1 MRIIG
6 HTAEDGGADRGGETI
21 VAPRP
26 RWPFDKPDFRRLW
39 LIGLVVFAVRWLEM
53 LVVGVFVYQRTG
65 SPFLVA
71 MMTLL
76 RLLPMALFGAL
87 LGALAERLERRT
99 ALMISLSA
107 MLITSLAIAALAHAG
122 QLEVWHLAAA
132 SFANGI
138 AWASDNPVRRVMM
151 GEVVGPESMGAAM
164 AIDVG
169 ANNASRM
176 LGPTIG
182 GLLLVGLGIDGAF
195 LVSVGCYALALVAA
209 LRVRYR
215 NRPTT
220 AQPAPV
226 LVEIL
231 DGLRLVRRDR
241 RLSGTLLI
249 TVIFN
254 VFGWPFTSMIP
265 VIGQDSLAL
274 SPQGIGL
281 LASMD
286 GIGAFCGAL
295 AIALFARPANYL
307 RLYVG
312 GVACYLAMIITF
324 ALMPMPALAG
334 AALLATGLSSAG
346 FSIMQATLVYRAA
359 PPEMRSRIYGV
370 LTVCIGMGPLGFLHL
385 GLLSS
390 WIGAPTA
397 VIVSA
402 GEGLVVLA
410 LTQRWWRV
418 IGAPPPAVG
427 P

>member
-6 HTAEDGGADRGGETI
+6 HPAEQGGADGGGETM

-39 LIGLVVFAVRWLEM
+39 LIGLVAFGVRWLEM
-53 LVVGVFVYQRTG
+53 LVVGVFVYQETG

-87 LGALAERLERRT
+87 LGAFAERLERRT
-99 ALMISLSA
+99 ALIVSLSV
-107 MLITSLAIAALAHAG
+107 MLLAALVIAALAHAG
-122 QLEVWHLAAA
+122 QLAVWHLAAA
-132 SFANGI
+132 SFANGV

-151 GEVVGPESMGAAM
+151 GEVVGPAGMGAAM

-195 LVSVGCYALALVAA
+195 LVSVGCYAVALVTA

-215 NRPTT
+215 NRPTI
-220 AQPAPV
+220 APPAPV

-231 DGLRLVRRDR
+231 DGLRLARRDR
-241 RLSGTLLI
+241 SLCGTLLI
-249 TVIFN
+249 TVVFN

-274 SPQGIGL
+274 SPQGIGV

-295 AIALFARPANYL
+295 AIALFAKPANYL

-312 GVACYLAMIITF
+312 GVACYLVMIIMF
-324 ALMPMPALAG
+324 ALMPLPALAG
-334 AALLATGLSSAG
+334 AALLATGLSSSC
-346 FSIMQATLVYRAA
+346 FSIMQATLVYLAA

-390 WIGAPTA
+390 WIGAPSA

-402 GEGLVVLA
+402 AEGLVVLA

-418 IGAPPPAVG
+418 IGAPPPLTS